1 MTEEKKGLMY
11 VSEPPKV
18 RASESNHWYTR
29 DGIPQ
34 YTITGKNG
42 KERNTTLRDARTM
55 DLVPSVTT
63 ILGVAAKPA
72 LVAWMQTQVLMAAL
86 TSTRRHGEE
95 EQDYIDRI
103 ISDSKQQGRDAA
115 DKGTAIHAAIES
127 FFEGISHPGYP
138 IHVQCTV
145 NALEAHYGRIG
156 WVAERSFG
164 HELGF
169 AGKCDLHAPNEVI
182 EGGLVVDVK
191 TKDFTDPKDVVAY
204 EDHLMQLAAY
214 RVGLGIPKA
223 RCANIFVAREE
234 LEQDGKRTVPCKIIE
249 WSEEDLQRGWE
260 MFTHLLYF
268 WQLKN
273 KHK

>member
-1 MTEEKKGLMY
+1 M
-11 VSEPPKV
+11 V
-18 RASESNHWYTR
+18 
-29 DGIPQ
+29 
-34 YTITGKNG
+34 GKNG

-63 ILGVAAKPA
+63 VLGVAAKPA
-72 LVAWMQTQVLMAAL
+72 LMAWMQTQVLMAAL
-86 TSTRRHGEE
+86 TSTKRYGEA

-103 ISDSKQQGRDAA
+103 IYDSKQQGREAA

-127 FFEGISHPGYP
+127 FFEGISHKAHP
-138 IHVQCTV
+138 IHVQCAV

-182 EGGLVVDVK
+182 EGGIVVDVK
-191 TKDFTDPKDVVAY
+191 TKDFKDPKDVVAY

-214 RVGLGIPKA
+214 RVGLGIPNA

-234 LEQDGKRTVPCKIIE
+234 LEVDGKKTVPCKIIE

>member
-1 MTEEKKGLMY
+1 
-11 VSEPPKV
+11 
-18 RASESNHWYTR
+18 
-29 DGIPQ
+29 
-34 YTITGKNG
+34 
-42 KERNTTLRDARTM
+42 M

-63 ILGVAAKPA
+63 VLGVAAKPA

-86 TSTRRHGEE
+86 TSTKRHGEA

-103 ISDSKQQGRDAA
+103 ISDSKKQGRDAA

-127 FFEGISHPGYP
+127 FFEGISHKAHP
-138 IHVQCTV
+138 IHVQDCV
-145 NALEAHYGRIG
+145 RALEAHYGRIG
-156 WVAERSFG
+156 WIAERSFG

-169 AGKCDLHAPNEVI
+169 AGKCDLHAPNEAV
-182 EGGLVVDVK
+182 EGGIVVDVK
-191 TKDFTDPKDVVAY
+191 TKDFKDPKDVVAY

-214 RVGLGIPKA
+214 RVGLGIPNA

-234 LEQDGKRTVPCKIIE
+234 LEVDGKKTVPCKIIE

>member
-1 MTEEKKGLMY
+1 MSLKGMMYASEK
-11 VSEPPKV
+11 PAV

-34 YTITGKNG
+34 YTVVGKNG
-42 KERNTTLRDARTM
+42 KERNTTLRDARSM

-63 ILGVAAKPA
+63 IIGAAAKPA
-72 LVAWMQTQVLMAAL
+72 LIAWMQTEVLKA
-86 TSTRRHGEE
+86 SQSIVRRADEE
-95 EQDYIDRI
+95 DQAYFDRI
-103 ISDSKQQGRDAA
+103 MDESKRKGKEAA

-138 IHVQCTV
+138 EHVQGCV
-145 NALEAHYGRIG
+145 NALETHFGRLA

-169 AGKCDLHAPNEVI
+169 AGKCDLHAPNEVF
-182 EGGLVVDVK
+182 EGGLVADVK
-191 TKDFTDPKDVVAY
+191 TKDFSDESDVIGY
-204 EDHLMQLAAY
+204 DDHLMQLSAY
-214 RVGLGIPKA
+214 RVGLGIPNA
-223 RCANIFVAREE
+223 RCANVFVS
-234 LEQDGKRTVPCKIIE
+234 RTTPGLCKIIE
-249 WSEEDLQRGWE
+249 WSEEDLKRGWE
-260 MFTHLLYF
+260 MFYALLQF